1 MSDYTKI
8 TDRLRIVSW
17 IDYSHPTGVVVP
29 RIKGPTFPLP
39 ATVVQSKG
47 QTFKNWYHNL
57 NIETKDQ

>member
-8 TDRLRIVSW
+8 TDRLRMVSW
-17 IDYSHPTGVVVP
+17 IDYSHPTGVVL

-39 ATVVQSKG
+39 ATGVQSKG
-47 QTFKNWYHNL
+47 QTFKNLYNNL